1 MKKILIYYSNPYRT
15 INIESVCADLIHK
28 KYDVYMLVTCKK
40 GILQTIV
47 EKMGVKVSSFIPNNK
62 NKVLLY
68 FFQIFF
74 LIRFCRRNKIEVV
87 FSHLN
92 FCNLIAVIAQYFI
105 KAKVYPTR
113 HHIDESRTSKNCNAI
128 YVDKL
133 VNLLAKRIIVPS
145 KTAKSDLIR
154 NEGVKAKKIIVIP
167 YGYDFELYPSPQQ
180 NFILKEKDKHKEQ
193 IILGVILRLCAAKKV
208 EHTILVLEKLL
219 QSNQSAFLYIVSDGP
234 EKKFLENLV
243 SEKKLNKNIEF
254 VGNTDNVINY
264 LSIIDFLLHPSI
276 AESSNQVIKEAGL
289 VNKPVIVCKGI
300 GDFDEYLVDGYNAFL
315 VNKESFVEETF
326 NIIIENKNYKKK
338 LNLIGENL
346 HKTIINRF
354 SINKAMT
361 IYQLLIA

>member
-1 MKKILIYYSNPYRT
+1 
-15 INIESVCADLIHK
+15 
-28 KYDVYMLVTCKK
+28 
-40 GILQTIV
+40 
-47 EKMGVKVSSFIPNNK
+47 
-62 NKVLLY
+62 
-68 FFQIFF
+68 
-74 LIRFCRRNKIEVV
+74 
-87 FSHLN
+87 
-92 FCNLIAVIAQYFI
+92 
-105 KAKVYPTR
+105 
-113 HHIDESRTSKNCNAI
+113 
-128 YVDKL
+128 
-133 VNLLAKRIIVPS
+133 LAKRIIVPS